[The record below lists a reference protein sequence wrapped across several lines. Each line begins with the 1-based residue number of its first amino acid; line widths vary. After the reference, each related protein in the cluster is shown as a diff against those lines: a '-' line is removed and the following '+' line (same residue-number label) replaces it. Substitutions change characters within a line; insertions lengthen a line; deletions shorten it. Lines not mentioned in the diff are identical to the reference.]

1 MATSKDFIKR
11 VAENMGVTQKTA
23 KEFANGFELTL
34 KEMISQAEVDDE
46 FRCLDIRFV
55 KKEVP
60 ARECKNPATGEK
72 ISVPASKKVTI
83 KPSADIKRVA
93 KA

>member
-60 ARECKNPATGEK
+60 ARECKNPAGEK
-72 ISVPASKKVTI
+72 ISVPASKKVAI